1 MGTRAKAEGLQ
12 VKQIDYYLALQS
24 PWVYLA
30 GRRPAEIAAR
40 HGLPLVYKPLDV
52 AALFPRTGGK
62 VREERHPSRN
72 SYAAEDRA
80 RQARL
85 LGVDLREPL
94 FRSPNAAPAAYALIA
109 AQASQAAGACGDLA
123 GYVQAIGQAM
133 WADGKDIG
141 DGEVIAAALA
151 ANGFDPKV
159 ADRGMLMAAE
169 TYSTNLEQAVGAG
182 VFGVPFF
189 VTGGARFWGQDR
201 LDDLDA
207 HLGGR
212 L

>member
-30 GRRPAEIAAR
+30 GRRPAEIAAQ
-40 HGLPLVYKPLDV
+40 HGARLVYKPLDP

-62 VREERHPSRN
+62 VRDERHPSRN

-80 RQARL
+80 RQAKL

-109 AQASQAAGACGDLA
+109 AQSAGGGDLA
-123 GYVQAIGQAM
+123 GYVQAIGRAM
-133 WADGKDIG
+133 WAEGKDIG
-141 DGEVIAAALA
+141 DDEVIAAALA
-151 ANGFDPKV
+151 SNGFDPKV

-169 TYSTNLEQAVGAG
+169 TYGANLEEAVTAG

-201 LDDLDA
+201 LDMLDA